1 MSSLP
6 EGSSDI
12 REGGDHGEDG
22 NGVAAEWEN
31 VWKGLERTAAVG
43 VVLSNE
49 NAHTRASGKVSVG
62 DAETGM
68 DDDIEGSEMDGGL
81 SGSNLE
87 DAEDSGASQKVMEY
101 LHDARED
108 TEAGSAEAMFRGYQ
122 KIHHEGRRA
131 EDMGTSVSSP
141 TLSTSIAD
149 DTQSV
154 HDSVASSPG
163 GSAYGSR
170 LSSSFHSPSPS
181 LRPFDRRFQS
191 RLQPQTP
198 SPLPSAFLTTNS
210 RSSSALSQQDQ
221 INGSIDAN
229 GAPWDV
235 IRWTKLKKITAQ
247 VFSEVGRRNFGTPTC
262 ISIAATIVIGTSKGI
277 ILVFD
282 YVQNLKN
289 IIGPGT
295 KAVECGSI
303 TALAVSADH
312 TTIAGGHSQGH
323 IFIWELAKP
332 ARPFLSIPPVSSSV
346 LEQRKLDGHIEGV
359 SVLHL
364 GFLGTRHTA
373 LVSADGHG
381 MAFSHLATRGFGALV
396 RIVKTARIL
405 GRYPPDIPVS
415 GIPRKP
421 SSVLAFAPLPLGN
434 SVQATDSMS
443 LVAILTP
450 YLLVVISTTPVAQTQ
465 HKASRPKEVAHDK
478 ALSGCVAWFPSV
490 KLKESSVNPDV
501 PPKSSKAKLAYSW
514 SNVLTILELSIA
526 EPEPSEDPNRPPV
539 LHFRAKSRWECDE
552 AIVAV
557 QWISRQILGALTAT
571 QRLIILEEPG
581 LHMTETF
588 DLMPKQIIHH
598 RHFRHHLMP
607 LIDTLDKAASFH
619 SAIADAFYNSF
630 KTYKGRIFLLCQYE
644 VSVGVLS
651 NWADRLLAMMEDG
664 DFIGA
669 IRLATAYYVGE
680 VDKITVGLPEE
691 PRLRHPLVR
700 EKLLEMMA
708 ASLRYAFGRTTSA
721 VRSEIL
727 GKDRLQEL
735 ATVCFVSCLCMG
747 TTDFLYDEVFEYY
760 EGGGFEDVFLETLEP
775 YILEGRITSVPPV
788 IIKAL
793 ILHFSSLEQ
802 ESRLEEMICHL
813 DTTTMDI
820 DQVTTLCKHHN
831 LYDALIYVWNCALG
845 DYITPMIDLLSL
857 LKPIVHRQ
865 ELQNGDSIYG
875 VNALKVFPY
884 LSYTLTGR
892 IYPTGEPLSDA
903 EAIAAKAAVYYFLFL
918 GRTITW
924 PRQGGAPFLTKI
936 DGTPEQ
942 SFPYLRL
949 ILQFDAPSFLSALN
963 EAFEDP
969 FLNGPADQTTTDMK
983 GEGTEEQMFARS
995 VNRQYIITILQEV
1008 MNSKDFPPQDTVY
1021 LNMFIARN
1029 LPKFQQFILLTGS
1042 ALNNVLVGLCNYPG
1056 VDIADDCQL
1065 SVEYL
1070 LSVYHP
1076 PDEEDMVALF
1086 EKAKF
1091 YRVLKSIFRAEK
1103 QYGKLFLAYLK
1114 DEDSPEAVFGCI
1126 EECLR
1131 PQNQISAKQRD
1142 NVRGVIIE
1150 NARKLIDID
1159 SSMAAMYIDAYAADL
1174 HGTLLDAIQDRPQ
1187 DQFFYLRAI
1196 LEPPSEKEGTG
1207 WTRPEILAST
1217 PSLVELYVRLMCK
1230 YDARNV
1236 HDFVG
1241 RLQSGDLRLE
1251 EVLPSMEESGVVD
1264 ATVQLM
1270 AREGQIRNAMDRLI
1284 GHLHGLEAALL
1295 GLLQAHVDSGVENG
1309 SINVNDGAEELL
1321 ASLRKY
1327 TQVGIWLCQDHM
1339 QSKSWAV
1346 GKDKRYTKPDDKDA
1360 LSQEELLWLDFIDT
1374 IVQIA
1379 KNCTSRATPSS
1390 SSTMADKIEVN
1401 GVLVP
1406 AASLATTHHTVNTA
1420 IFGLR
1425 KLVQT
1430 AFTALLTSTATPS
1443 SSSTTSTGHTIEPC
1457 SSSSSTNTSFLRI
1470 LRAFLSRASL
1480 SSPSLS
1486 ELRSVLAGIF
1496 DAYMYENQ
1504 LLSLANKLLDKDRFQ
1519 QVDIAVRRRTAG
1531 WRPLG
1536 QACEACGRR
1545 AWGPG
1550 AAGGIFAAWEKGKI
1564 EKYRREKGERERKLK
1579 SGIGAVET
1587 QQTWD
1592 GGSTGWGAQVGN
1604 GKGKEKMRTYAVVA
1618 AGTITPTAA
1627 TTTTAANT
1635 TTISTAD
1642 AVGEGG
1648 NPGQEASEL
1657 MIFTCRH
1664 VYHKICLEKLQSNG
1678 DSNGRNLLQHVR
1690 GGGGVGSAVGGGF
1703 RCLACEKPE
1712 GL

>member
-12 REGGDHGEDG
+12 HGGGVHGEDG
-22 NGVAAEWEN
+22 SGVVFEWES
-31 VWKGLERTAAVG
+31 VRKGLGRTATVD
-43 VVLSNE
+43 VELNNE
-49 NAHTRASGKVSVG
+49 TAQTDASGKVTAG
-62 DAETGM
+62 DVETGM
-68 DDDIEGSEMDGGL
+68 DDDIEGGEMDGGL
-81 SGSNLE
+81 GGSNLG
-87 DAEDSGASQKVMEY
+87 DAEDNGASQKVME
-101 LHDARED
+101 
-108 TEAGSAEAMFRGYQ
+108 
-122 KIHHEGRRA
+122 
-131 EDMGTSVSSP
+131 
-141 TLSTSIAD
+141 
-149 DTQSV
+149 
-154 HDSVASSPG
+154 DSVASSPG
-163 GSAYGSR
+163 ASAYDSR

-198 SPLPSAFLTTNS
+198 SPFPSALFTASS
-210 RSSSALSQQDQ
+210 RSSSALGQQDEL
-221 INGSIDAN
+221 NGSIDAN

-235 IRWTKLKKITAQ
+235 IRWTKLKKITTQ
-247 VFSEVGRRNFGTPTC
+247 VFSEAGRRSFGTPTC
-262 ISIAATIVIGTSKGI
+262 ISIATTIVIGTSKGI

-323 IFIWELAKP
+323 IFTWELAKP
-332 ARPFLSIPPVSSSV
+332 ARPFLSIRPVSSSV
-346 LEQRKLDGHIEGV
+346 LEQRRVDGHIEGV

-381 MAFSHLATRGFGALV
+381 MAFSHLATRGLGALV

-405 GRYPPDIPVS
+405 GRYPFDIPAS
-415 GIPRKP
+415 GRPRKP

-434 SVQATDSMS
+434 SVQATDSMG

-450 YLLVVISTTPVAQTQ
+450 YLLVIISTTPVAQTQ

-490 KLKESSVNPDV
+490 KLKEKESSVNSDV

-539 LHFRAKSRWECDE
+539 LQFRAKSRWECDE
-552 AIVAV
+552 AIVAL
-557 QWISRQILGALTAT
+557 QWISRQILGVLTAT

-598 RHFRHHLMP
+598 PHFRHHLMP
-607 LIDTLDKAASFH
+607 LIDTLDEEASFH
-619 SAIADAFYNSF
+619 PTIADAFYNSF
-630 KTYKGRIFLLCQYE
+630 KTHKGQVFLLCQYE
-644 VSVGVLS
+644 ISVGSLS
-651 NWADRLLAMMEDG
+651 NWADRLLAMMEVG

-680 VDKITVGLPEE
+680 ADKITVGLPEE
-691 PRLRHPLVR
+691 PRLRHPLIQ

-708 ASLRYAFGRTTSA
+708 ASLRYAFGRTSSV

-727 GKDRLQEL
+727 GKHRLQEL

-747 TTDFLYDEVFEYY
+747 TIDFLYDEVFEYY
-760 EGGGFEDVFLETLEP
+760 VGGRCEGIFLETLEL
-775 YILEGRITSVPPV
+775 YILEGRITSVPP
-788 IIKAL
+788 IITKAL
-793 ILHFSSLEQ
+793 ILYFTSLEQ
-802 ESRLEEMICHL
+802 ESRLEEMICHM
-813 DTTTMDI
+813 DTTTMDV
-820 DQVTTLCKHHN
+820 DQVTTLCKQHS
-831 LYDALIYVWNCALG
+831 LYDALIYVWNRASG

-857 LKPIVHRQ
+857 LKPIVHGR
-865 ELQNGDSIYG
+865 ELQNGSSIYG
-875 VNALKVFPY
+875 VNALKIFPY

-892 IYPTGEPLSDA
+892 IYPTGELLLDA
-903 EAIAAKAAVYYFLFL
+903 EAITAKAEVYYFLFL
-918 GRTITW
+918 GRVITW
-924 PRQGGAPFLTKI
+924 PRQGGVPFLTKI

-949 ILQFDAPSFLSALN
+949 ILKFDAPSFLSALN

-969 FLNGPADQTTTDMK
+969 FLNGPADQATTDMK
-983 GEGTEEQMFARS
+983 CKGTKEQMFARS
-995 VNRQYIITILQEV
+995 VNRQYIITILQAV
-1008 MNSKDFPPQDTVY
+1008 MNSKEFPPQDTIY

-1042 ALNNVLVGLCNYPG
+1042 ALNSVLVELCNYPAA
-1056 VDIADDCQL
+1056 DIADDCQL

-1070 LSVYHP
+1070 LSVYRP
-1076 PDEEDMVALF
+1076 PDVEDMIDLF

-1103 QYGKLFLAYLK
+1103 QYGKLFQAYLK

-1131 PQNQISAKQRD
+1131 PQSQISAKQRD
-1142 NVRGVIIE
+1142 GVRGVIVE
-1150 NARKLIDID
+1150 KARKLIDID
-1159 SSMAAMYIDAYAADL
+1159 SSMAARYINAYAADL
-1174 HGTLLDAIQDRPQ
+1174 HGTLLDAVQDRPQ
-1187 DQFFYLRAI
+1187 DQFSYLRAI
-1196 LEPPSEKEGTG
+1196 LEPPTEKEGTG

-1217 PSLVELYVRLMCK
+1217 PSIVELYVRLMCK

-1236 HDFVG
+1236 QDFVS

-1251 EVLPSMEESGVVD
+1251 EVLPSMEESGAVD
-1264 ATVQLM
+1264 ATVLLM

-1284 GHLHGLEAALL
+1284 KHLHSLEADLL
-1295 GLLQAHVDSGVENG
+1295 GLLQAYVDSSVENG
-1309 SINVNDGAEELL
+1309 SIDVKDSAEELL

-1327 TQVGIWLCQDHM
+1327 TQVGIWLCQDYM
-1339 QSKSWAV
+1339 QSASQTISL
-1346 GKDKRYTKPDDKDA
+1346 GKKYTKPDNKDL

-1374 IVQIA
+1374 VVQIA
-1379 KNCTSRATPSS
+1379 KNCTSTATPS
-1390 SSTMADKIEVN
+1390 TTADKIEVN
-1401 GVLVP
+1401 GP
-1406 AASLATTHHTVNTA
+1406 ATPFATA
-1420 IFGLR
+1420 ILSLR
-1425 KLVQT
+1425 KLVQNV
-1430 AFTALLTSTATPS
+1430 FTALLYSTTTPLSS
-1443 SSSTTSTGHTIEPC
+1443 SSSTTNRAMEHISSSPP
-1457 SSSSSTNTSFLRI
+1457 SSSSTNTSFIRI
-1470 LRAFLSRASL
+1470 LRAFLSRAFLSRASL

-1504 LLSLANKLLDKDRFQ
+1504 LLSLANKLLDKDWFQ
-1519 QVDIAVRRRTAG
+1519 QVKYSVRRQTAG

-1536 QACEACGRR
+1536 QVCEACGRR
-1545 AWGPG
+1545 AWG
-1550 AAGGIFAAWEKGKI
+1550 
-1564 EKYRREKGERERKLK
+1564 RKMK
-1579 SGIGAVET
+1579 PDFVAVET
-1587 QQTWD
+1587 QQRGG
-1592 GGSTGWGAQVGN
+1592 GGSASCGAQVGI
-1604 GKGKEKMRTYAVVA
+1604 GKGKEKMKIDTVVA
-1618 AGTITPTAA
+1618 AGAITPTAA
-1627 TTTTAANT
+1627 TTTTAANSTDSIT
-1635 TTISTAD
+1635 TTTSGA
-1642 AVGEGG
+1642 AGEVG

-1657 MIFTCRH
+1657 VVFTCRH
-1664 VYHKICLEKLQSNG
+1664 VYHKICLEKLQGNG
-1678 DSNGRNLLQHVR
+1678 DDNGRNLLQHTR
-1690 GGGGVGSAVGGGF
+1690 GGGGGGVGSAAGGGF
-1703 RCLACEKPE
+1703 KCLACELE

>member
-6 EGSSDI
+6 EGSFDI
-12 REGGDHGEDG
+12 HGGGVHGEDG
-22 NGVAAEWEN
+22 SGVVFEWES
-31 VWKGLERTAAVG
+31 VRKGLGRTATVD
-43 VVLSNE
+43 VVLNNE
-49 NAHTRASGKVSVG
+49 TAQTDASGKVTVG
-62 DAETGM
+62 DVETGM
-68 DDDIEGSEMDGGL
+68 DDDIEGGEMDGGL
-81 SGSNLE
+81 GGSNLG
-87 DAEDSGASQKVMEY
+87 DAEDNGASQKVMEY

-108 TEAGSAEAMFRGYQ
+108 TEAGSTEAMFRGYQ
-122 KIHHEGRRA
+122 NIYHEEKKA
-131 EDMGTSVSSP
+131 DEMDTSVSSP

-149 DTQSV
+149 DSQSV

-163 GSAYGSR
+163 ASAYDSR

-198 SPLPSAFLTTNS
+198 SPFPFAFFTASS
-210 RSSSALSQQDQ
+210 RSSSALGQQDEL
-221 INGSIDAN
+221 NGSIDAN

-235 IRWTKLKKITAQ
+235 IRWTKLKKITTQ
-247 VFSEVGRRNFGTPTC
+247 VFSEAGRRSFGTPTC

-289 IIGPGT
+289 IIGLGT

-323 IFIWELAKP
+323 IFTWELAKP

-346 LEQRKLDGHIEGV
+346 LEQRRVDGHIEGV

-381 MAFSHLATRGFGALV
+381 MAFSHLATRGLGALV

-405 GRYPPDIPVS
+405 GRYPFDIPAS
-415 GIPRKP
+415 GRPCKP

-434 SVQATDSMS
+434 SVQATDSMG

-450 YLLVVISTTPVAQTQ
+450 YRLVIISTTPVAQTQ

-490 KLKESSVNPDV
+490 KLKESSVNSDV

-539 LHFRAKSRWECDE
+539 LQFWAKSRWECDE
-552 AIVAV
+552 AIVAL
-557 QWISRQILGALTAT
+557 QWISRQILGVLTAT
-571 QRLIILEEPG
+571 QCLIILEEPG

-598 RHFRHHLMP
+598 PHFRHHLMP
-607 LIDTLDKAASFH
+607 LIDTLDGEASFH
-619 SAIADAFYNSF
+619 PTIADAFYNSF
-630 KTYKGRIFLLCQYE
+630 KTHKGRVFLLCQYE
-644 VSVGVLS
+644 ISVGSLS
-651 NWADRLLAMMEDG
+651 NWADRLLAMMEVG

-680 VDKITVGLPEE
+680 ADKITVGLPEE
-691 PRLRHPLVR
+691 PRLRHPLVQ

-708 ASLRYAFGRTTSA
+708 ASLRYAFGTSSV

-727 GKDRLQEL
+727 GKHRLQEL

-747 TTDFLYDEVFEYY
+747 TIDFLYDEVFEYY
-760 EGGGFEDVFLETLEP
+760 VGGGCEGIFLETLEL
-775 YILEGRITSVPPV
+775 YILEGRITSVPP
-788 IIKAL
+788 IITKAL
-793 ILHFSSLEQ
+793 ILYFTSLEQ
-802 ESRLEEMICHL
+802 ESRLEEMICHM

-820 DQVTTLCKHHN
+820 DQVTTLCKQHS
-831 LYDALIYVWNCALG
+831 LYDALIYVWNRALG

-857 LKPIVHRQ
+857 LKPIVHGR
-865 ELQNGDSIYG
+865 ELQNGSSIYD
-875 VNALKVFPY
+875 VNALKIFPY

-892 IYPTGEPLSDA
+892 IYPTGELLLDA
-903 EAIAAKAAVYYFLFL
+903 EAITAKAEVYYFLFL
-918 GRTITW
+918 GRVITW
-924 PRQGGAPFLTKI
+924 PRQGGVLFLTKL

-949 ILQFDAPSFLSALN
+949 ILKFDAPSFLSALN

-969 FLNGPADQTTTDMK
+969 FLNGPAYQATTDMK
-983 GEGTEEQMFARS
+983 CEGTEEQMFARS
-995 VNRQYIITILQEV
+995 VNRQYIITILQAV
-1008 MNSKDFPPQDTVY
+1008 MNSKEFPPQDTIY

-1042 ALNNVLVGLCNYPG
+1042 ALNSVLVELCNYPAA
-1056 VDIADDCQL
+1056 DIADDCQL

-1070 LSVYHP
+1070 LSVYRP
-1076 PDEEDMVALF
+1076 PDVEDMIDLF

-1103 QYGKLFLAYLK
+1103 QYGKLFQAYLK

-1131 PQNQISAKQRD
+1131 PQSQISAKQRD
-1142 NVRGVIIE
+1142 GVRGVIVE

-1159 SSMAAMYIDAYAADL
+1159 SSMAARYINAYAADL
-1174 HGTLLDAIQDRPQ
+1174 HGTLLDAVQDRPQ
-1187 DQFFYLRAI
+1187 DQFSYLRAI
-1196 LEPPSEKEGTG
+1196 LEPPTEKEGTG

-1217 PSLVELYVRLMCK
+1217 PSIVELYVRLMCK

-1236 HDFVG
+1236 QDFVS

-1251 EVLPSMEESGVVD
+1251 EVLPSMEESGAVD
-1264 ATVQLM
+1264 ATVLLM

-1284 GHLHGLEAALL
+1284 KHLHSLEAVLL
-1295 GLLQAHVDSGVENG
+1295 GLLQAYVDSSVENG
-1309 SINVNDGAEELL
+1309 SIDVKDSAEELL

-1327 TQVGIWLCQDHM
+1327 TQVGIWLCQDYM
-1339 QSKSWAV
+1339 QSASQTISL
-1346 GKDKRYTKPDDKDA
+1346 GKKYAKPDNKDL

-1374 IVQIA
+1374 VVQIA
-1379 KNCTSRATPSS
+1379 KNCTSTATPS
-1390 SSTMADKIEVN
+1390 TTADKIEVN
-1401 GVLVP
+1401 GP
-1406 AASLATTHHTVNTA
+1406 ATPFATA
-1420 IFGLR
+1420 ILSLR
-1425 KLVQT
+1425 KLVQNV
-1430 AFTALLTSTATPS
+1430 FTALLNSTTTPSSS
-1443 SSSTTSTGHTIEPC
+1443 SSSTTSRAMEHISSSPPPPPPPP

-1519 QVDIAVRRRTAG
+1519 QVNYSVRRRTAG

-1536 QACEACGRR
+1536 QGCEACGRR
-1545 AWGPG
+1545 AWGLG
-1550 AAGGIFAAWEKGKI
+1550 AAGGIFAAWEKRKI
-1564 EKYRREKGERERKLK
+1564 EKYRREKEERGRKMK
-1579 SGIGAVET
+1579 PDFIDT
-1587 QQTWD
+1587 
-1592 GGSTGWGAQVGN
+1592 
-1604 GKGKEKMRTYAVVA
+1604 VVA
-1618 AGTITPTAA
+1618 AGAITPTAA
-1627 TTTTAANT
+1627 TTTTAANSTDSIT
-1635 TTISTAD
+1635 TTTSGA
-1642 AVGEGG
+1642 AGEVG

-1657 MIFTCRH
+1657 VVFTCRH
-1664 VYHKICLEKLQSNG
+1664 VYHKICLEKLQ
-1678 DSNGRNLLQHVR
+1678 
-1690 GGGGVGSAVGGGF
+1690 
-1703 RCLACEKPE
+1703 
-1712 GL
+1712 